1 MSTAEQI
8 IAEVVREHTPMHD
21 NGPFGDDPWTG
32 CAGKDC
38 ADWPGGDDEA
48 FDAHV
53 AAHVVAALTNAGK
66 TIVELPEAD
75 ETVPETED
83 ENSRVIWNADGG
95 HVTVFGDGALEMGI
109 PYRFNVE
116 ADEARAVAAALLAAA
131 RVAEGG
137 DQP

>member
-1 MSTAEQI
+1 MSIAEQV

-66 TIVELPEAD
+66 TIVELPEAMACSYSASYWD
-75 ETVPETED
+75 GETVWATPGSGKVRIQLED
-83 ENSRVIWNADGG
+83 HRLTAADAQG
-95 HVTVFGDGALEMGI
+95 L
-109 PYRFNVE
+109 
-116 ADEARAVAAALLAAA
+116 AAALLAAA

-137 DQP
+137 ERGE

>member
-1 MSTAEQI
+1 MTTAEQI
-8 IAEVVREHTPMHD
+8 IAEIVAEHTPMHD

-66 TIVELPEAD
+66 TIVELPEVSAGD
-75 ETVPETED
+75 ITIGVVSALHDYGVIDIETSPDFVRIFESTGWYSAEAMTFLG
-83 ENSRVIWNADGG
+83 S
-95 HVTVFGDGALEMGI
+95 ALI
-109 PYRFNVE
+109 
-116 ADEARAVAAALLAAA
+116 AVAAA

-137 DQP
+137 A